1 MVLNKFKPKTD
12 FSRNVLTL
20 MTGTTIAQALPI
32 AISPILTRMYNPED
46 FGVWALYISI
56 ITILA
61 SAITGKYELAILI
74 PKSRQKARDIVALSL
89 FLSFICSLII
99 FFIIISFIDD
109 LLLLL
114 NTPDIKIWLYF
125 VPFNIFFIASATTL
139 YYYNNRIEK
148 YKILSNNQIIQ
159 SSSQGFFNLSIGY
172 FNKVSGGLVFGTF
185 FANLIAFIYLFFKTK
200 TSFRTYVLKKDN
212 IIKVSKEY
220 NKFPKYNLSSNFLE
234 NISSQIP
241 IFLLGA
247 FFNSTIVG
255 FYSLSQR
262 VISIPIG
269 IFGRSVGDVFRQEAI
284 KQLNEK
290 GNCRRIFLLTFKK
303 LLLISLLPF
312 LLFYFIA
319 PELFNIVFGS
329 NWIIAGE
336 YAKILTPLFFLQ
348 FISSPLSNMFM
359 IAQKQE
365 YDLIL
370 QVYLLAVV
378 CFSFYSGYY
387 IFNSIEIS
395 LYIFTFFYSIKYIF
409 ELFLSYKFTIKGK

>member
-1 MVLNKFKPKTD
+1 MLNKFKPKTD

-185 FANLIAFIYLFFKTK
+185 FANMISFIYLFIKTK
-200 TSFRTYVLKKDN
+200 THFRTYVFKKDN

>member
-1 MVLNKFKPKTD
+1 MLSKLKQKSEFNY
-12 FSRNVLTL
+12 NIITL
-20 MTGTTIAQALPI
+20 MTGTTIAQAIPI
-32 AISPILTRMYNPED
+32 AISPIITRIYTPED
-46 FGVWALYISI
+46 FGVFAIYISI
-56 ITILA
+56 ISILA

-74 PKSRQKARDIVALSL
+74 PKNRHKARDIVVLSL
-89 FLSFICSLII
+89 SLSFICSLII
-99 FFIIISFIDD
+99 FFIIIFFIDS

-114 NTPDIKIWLYF
+114 NIPDIKIWLYF

-139 YYYNNRIEK
+139 YYYNNRIKK
-148 YKILSNNQIIQ
+148 YKVLSNNQIIQ
-159 SSSQGFFNLSIGY
+159 SSSQGFLNLFIGY
-172 FNKVSGGLVFGTF
+172 FNKLSGGLVIGTF
-185 FANLIAFIYLFFKTK
+185 IANLISLIYLFIKTK
-200 TSFRTYVLKKDN
+200 IFFRTYVFQRDN
-212 IIKVSKEY
+212 IIKVIKEY

-234 NISSQIP
+234 NISSQVP

-247 FFNSTIVG
+247 FFNTAVVG

-290 GNCRRIFLLTFKK
+290 GNCREIFVSTFKK

-312 LLFYFIA
+312 SLFYFAA
-319 PELFNIVFGS
+319 PELFNILFG
-329 NWIIAGE
+329 NDWIIAGE

-348 FISSPLSNMFM
+348 FIASPMSNMFM

-370 QVYLLAVV
+370 QIYLLAVV

-395 LYIFTFFYSIKYIF
+395 LYIFTFLYSIKYIF